1 MPRRALDFAAY
12 ETAELLRLSAGK
24 PNKHYTTAIIAAAGL
39 SSRMGES
46 VSKQMLAVGGI
57 PVLARTLLAYEEAL
71 TVQEIILVARREE
84 FDAFRALAEQYH
96 ITKLR
101 RITEGGA
108 TRQESVRRGL
118 AVVSPKTKFV
128 AIADGARCLIRPE
141 QINRVNL
148 MAYRTKAA
156 SAATPATD
164 TVKIVDEHRRTVSSP
179 DRATAWQ
186 AQTPQTFSHALYFA
200 AAYYAKENEIEA
212 TDDNS
217 LVEATGYPVTLVDCG
232 KENLKITTPIDV
244 DIANAILARRAK
256 EETT

>member
-1 MPRRALDFAAY
+1 MPRRAFDFAAY
-12 ETAELLRLSAGK
+12 EAAELLRLTAGK
-24 PNKHYTTAIIAAAGL
+24 PNKHHTTAIIAAAGL
-39 SSRMGES
+39 STRMGEG
-46 VSKQMLAVGGI
+46 VSKQMLSVGGV

-71 TVQEIILVARREE
+71 TVQEIVLVARREE
-84 FDAFRALAEQYH
+84 FDAFRSLAEHYH

-101 RITEGGA
+101 RITEGGK

-118 AVVSPKTKFV
+118 AAVSPKTKFV
-128 AIADGARCLIRPE
+128 AIADGARCLVTPE
-141 QINRVNL
+141 QIDRVNL
-148 MAYRTKAA
+148 TAYRTRAA

-179 DRATAWQ
+179 DRATAWL
-186 AQTPQTFSHALYFA
+186 AQTPQTFSHDLYLA

-217 LVEATGYPVTLVDCG
+217 LVEATGHPVTLVDCG

-244 DIANAILARRAK
+244 HIATAILARRAK
-256 EETT
+256 EEMT